1 MGMDNLQDPLETL
14 RNSCNKVSLLLEAH
28 IFEAIHLFSKNNTTI
43 LPIIKQDQYLGYIS
57 MSDIIKKIGETTELN
72 TNTSI
77 IIISTIN
84 KDYSLNEITRLI
96 EENNGKIMTL
106 WNDFK
111 KDKIDIHLLI
121 TCPNSQRI
129 IQALERYDYS
139 ITETFVKNSN
149 SSNLDERFE
158 SFLKYLNP

>member
-1 MGMDNLQDPLETL
+1 
-14 RNSCNKVSLLLEAH
+14 
-28 IFEAIHLFSKNNTTI
+28 
-43 LPIIKQDQYLGYIS
+43 